1 MVNPLP
7 VFDCPAYGPFCEGD
21 DAVVFS
27 GIGVYTFDGEVVT
40 GFDPAVAGEYLFV
53 YTETTAFGCVASC
66 EFVIVV
72 NPLPV
77 FDCPAYGPFC
87 EGDDAVVFLGIGVYT
102 FDGEVVTGFD
112 PAVAGEYLFVYTE
125 TTAFGCVASCEFVI
139 AVNPLPVFDC
149 PVYGPFCDWRRSRCF

>member
-1 MVNPLP
+1 LP

-21 DAVVFS
+21 DAVTFT
-27 GIGVYTFDGEVVT
+27 GAGVYTFNGNVVT
-40 GFDPAVAGEYLFV
+40 GFDPVVAGEYLFV

-87 EGDDAVVFLGIGVYT
+87 EGDDAIEFSGIGVYT
-102 FDGEVVTGFD
+102 FR
-112 PAVAGEYLFVYTE
+112 
-125 TTAFGCVASCEFVI
+125 
-139 AVNPLPVFDC
+139 
-149 PVYGPFCDWRRSRCF
+149 W